1 MTSTTTTSIVLRP
14 SSSPRLPSPSTSS
27 LSSSNRQSSQI
38 VRTYKYAH
46 QLFLTRRVHEALEV
60 LEPVLRP
67 AESRSNAPG
76 TAESDTHAPLI
87 SSASRGA
94 RIKVW
99 SLYISILN
107 AIAQMSSEQGKRTFG
122 SARWKELVAKARNGT
137 IWEDVIQDGYAGVE
151 GDVDADVVV
160 NL

>member
-1 MTSTTTTSIVLRP
+1 M
-14 SSSPRLPSPSTSS
+14 
-27 LSSSNRQSSQI
+27 
-38 VRTYKYAH
+38 
-46 QLFLTRRVHEALEV
+46 HEALEV

-67 AESRSNAPG
+67 AESRANGPV
-76 TAESDTHAPLI
+76 TADSDSHATLI

-137 IWEDVIQDGYAGVE
+137 IWEDVIKDGYGGVE